1 MPAPWEADSAFKLTP
16 GHENIVFKGFKSGL
30 TLIIPETGCF
40 ENYLAELKEY
50 LEQSQDFFR
59 GAKLFLKTGRRVLG
73 PEESNSLLELIKSF
87 GLIPQPVGDNE
98 EAPIK
103 TARQGGKVKA
113 GLEETE
119 SFVPTITVKKTVRSG
134 QRVIFEGNVIIK
146 GDVNPGAEVVASGD
160 IIVLGRLRG
169 TAHAGARGDTSAQ
182 IIAFQLKPVQIRIA
196 QVITRA
202 PEDDA
207 GARDGVDPNPG
218 RPEVAFIKNG
228 MIIVEPIGS

>member
-1 MPAPWEADSAFKLTP
+1 MPAASEADFAQKFTP
-16 GHENIVFKGFKSGL
+16 GSESIVFKGYKSGL
-30 TLIIPETGCF
+30 TLIIPETGPF
-40 ENYLAELKEY
+40 ENYLAELKGY

-59 GAKLFLKTGRRVLG
+59 GAKLFLKTGNRVLG
-73 PEESNSLLELIKSF
+73 REEETLLLDLIKSF
-87 GLIPQPVGDNE
+87 GLIPQPIGDE
-98 EAPIK
+98 
-103 TARQGGKVKA
+103 GGAVRPGNKVKESP
-113 GLEETE
+113 EETE

-169 TAHAGARGDTSAQ
+169 TAHAGARGDISSQ
-182 IIAFQLKPVQIRIA
+182 IIAFQFKPVQIRIA
-196 QVITRA
+196 GVITRA
-202 PEDDA
+202 PEQDA
-207 GARDGVDPNPG
+207 GADPNRS